1 MSVENLLN
9 NLRKVRKMGAD
20 RWQACCP
27 AHDDKSPSVS
37 IRELSDGAVLVH
49 CFAGCSVHE
58 IVAAAGLDIA
68 ELFPEK
74 TEHYVPRQ
82 KMPFTHRE
90 AMAALVPEI
99 FTIALI
105 GRQMMSGIP
114 NDEKTQQ
121 ALILAVSR
129 VSAAH
134 SYVEGL

>member
-1 MSVENLLN
+1 M
-9 NLRKVRKMGAD
+9 
-20 RWQACCP
+20 
-27 AHDDKSPSVS
+27 
-37 IRELSDGAVLVH
+37 
-49 CFAGCSVHE
+49 
-58 IVAAAGLDIA
+58 
-68 ELFPEK
+68 
-74 TEHYVPRQ
+74 PRQ

>member
-9 NLRKVRKMGAD
+9 NLRKVRKMGQD
-20 RWQACCP
+20 RWLACCP
-27 AHDDKSPSVS
+27 AHDDKSPSMS
-37 IRELSDGAVLVH
+37 IRALPDGAVLVH

-58 IVAAAGLDIA
+58 IVAAAGLDIS

-74 TEHYVPRQ
+74 TEHFVPRQ

-105 GRQMMSGIP
+105 GRQMASGIP

>member
-105 GRQMMSGIP
+105 GRQMTSGIP